1 MLWLGSGT
9 LLLGNSGLSVGCHVM
24 VRDMSL
30 FKQSVYHET
39 YDVSSTVLRR
49 HNEVSRAKPAYK
61 SREGR
66 YSHAMRYQV
75 ARVGHLGLDHDRA
88 SSYHQC

>member
-61 SREGR
+61 SRDL
-66 YSHAMRYQV
+66 V

>member
-39 YDVSSTVLRR
+39 YDVSSTVLRG

-61 SREGR
+61 SRDL
-66 YSHAMRYQV
+66 V
-75 ARVGHLGLDHDRA
+75 TRVGHLTLGHDKA